1 MHPAPHPLTTPTKRL
16 RDRALSAAGP
26 QPTLAEIFPHTAVD
40 AGAVGFALAH
50 LSMGNGPG
58 KGQGK
63 GQGKA
68 PGKKPILWL
77 QDRQSRQDSG
87 RPCLAGMGAGIL
99 AGIGDQLDLLYLEL
113 NRASDVLWAM
123 EEGLRCPSLGGVVAE
138 VWGNPAAL
146 DFTATKRL
154 ALRAE
159 AHAVPAW
166 LIRRAATA
174 DLSAAR
180 ERWRVA
186 SLPSATVPDDMRAP
200 GAPIW
205 RADLFRARWRTPGQ
219 WVARYDKGGLVL
231 EHGMEMVGDAVGVRA
246 RG

>member
-1 MHPAPHPLTTPTKRL
+1 MQSAPHPPTTPTKRL

-26 QPTLAEIFPHTAVD
+26 QPTLAEIFPHPAVD

-50 LSMGNGPG
+50 LTG
-58 KGQGK
+58 KG
-63 GQGKA
+63 
-68 PGKKPILWL
+68 PILWL

-99 AGIGDQLDLLYLEL
+99 AGIGDHLDLLYLEL
-113 NRASDVLWAM
+113 NRAADVLWAM

-154 ALRAE
+154 ALRSE

-200 GAPIW
+200 GAALW
-205 RADLFRARWRTPGQ
+205 RAELFRARWRTPGQ
-219 WVARYDKGGLVL
+219 WVARYDKGVLLL
-231 EHGMEMVGDAVGVRA
+231 EHGMERTGDAVPQVRRA
-246 RG
+246 